1 MEIVKATKEKVK
13 VQVSVHELTT
23 FSNTLSEVYDTLYAS
38 EFKTRM
44 GVSRESVK
52 SLSNSI
58 LELLNDGLIN
68 RKIVTQFSIDELVTL
83 NNALNEVCNGIK
95 VSDFEVK
102 LGVSRENA
110 KSLLSSVSKMLD
122 GLNKSEIIDVEPL

>member
-1 MEIVKATKEKVK
+1 VEIVKATKKK
-13 VQVSVHELTT
+13 TKIQLSVHELTT
-23 FSNTLSEVYDTLYAS
+23 FRNVLNEVYDVLYVS

-44 GVSRESVK
+44 GVAREEVK

-58 LELLNDGLIN
+58 LELLDGLPN

-95 VSDFEVK
+95 VLDFEAK
-102 LGVSRENA
+102 LGVSREDA
-110 KSLLSSVSKMLD
+110 KLLLRSVGKMLD
-122 GLNKSEIIDVEPL
+122 GLNTNDNIDIEPL